1 MDTTVEKIL
10 EQALEMPP
18 KDRAAI
24 AERLILSL
32 DVQTDHDV
40 EVLWQQEIQQ
50 RIAEIEKGEVV
61 CIPWEEVRDRL
72 RKKSREAG

>member
-1 MDTTVEKIL
+1 MGTTIEKIL

-32 DVQTDHDV
+32 DVQTDSEV
-40 EVLWQQEIQQ
+40 EVTWQQEI
-50 RIAEIEKGEVV
+50 RKRVAEIEKGEVV
-61 CIPWEEVRDRL
+61 CIPWEEVREQL
-72 RKKSREAG
+72 RK

>member
-1 MDTTVEKIL
+1 MVNWRGMVRMDTTIEKII

-32 DVQTDHDV
+32 DTHKTDYDV
-40 EVLWQQEIQQ
+40 EVTW
-50 RIAEIEKGEVV
+50 
-61 CIPWEEVRDRL
+61 
-72 RKKSREAG
+72 

>member
-1 MDTTVEKIL
+1 MDTTIEKIL

-32 DVQTDHDV
+32 DVQADSDV
-40 EVLWQQEIQQ
+40 EATWQREIRQ
-50 RIAEIEKGEVV
+50 RVAEIEKGEVV
-61 CIPWEEVRDRL
+61 CIPWDTVRERL
-72 RKKSREAG
+72 RKNPRETG